1 MRSQLTRK
9 SRWAIVAACAL
20 VAAACGGSDSSD
32 DAIDADSALAE
43 VIEDLADEIDELN
56 QQIDDLERENAE
68 SESSD
73 GSDSGSDADQS
84 SGDDSNSDGSSTSGS
99 SSGGSSDGDSSS
111 GDGGSSSSSDGDSS
125 GSSSSDV
132 TASYIPEPM
141 IDERGTVADKDVAEE
156 IAEELGCEGSH
167 EMDGRHMPC
176 SSHGEGEPL
185 MEELAEEMAMAY
197 PEDGMYDTMEE
208 AERAAEMAACEG
220 SHEMDGMYMPC
231 DGHDE
236 YVDNMEMIES
246 VETVEIT
253 EDGMYD
259 TEAEALAAAAEMGC
273 TGTHQMGDEYMM
285 CGEHSEGEEAVL
297 AIERIVEAPPVDDAD
312 GVLEVV
318 IDDPAQME
326 ITVKDGRDIMVDA
339 YYDGRPLNSID
350 GDVCI
355 VLYNQYSN
363 PTGCRE
369 GTTFTWSPQSWKVR
383 CQTPINGSPKKFYS
397 ILMRDRSGTELAR
410 IEVSEDSPFAC

>member
-1 MRSQLTRK
+1 
-9 SRWAIVAACAL
+9 
-20 VAAACGGSDSSD
+20 
-32 DAIDADSALAE
+32 
-43 VIEDLADEIDELN
+43 
-56 QQIDDLERENAE
+56 
-68 SESSD
+68 
-73 GSDSGSDADQS
+73 
-84 SGDDSNSDGSSTSGS
+84 
-99 SSGGSSDGDSSS
+99 
-111 GDGGSSSSSDGDSS
+111 
-125 GSSSSDV
+125 
-132 TASYIPEPM
+132 M
-141 IDERGTVADKDVAEE
+141 IDERGTVADKDLAEE
-156 IAEELGCEGSH
+156 IAKELGCEGSH

-197 PEDGMYDTMEE
+197 PEDGMYDTKEE

-236 YVDNMEMIES
+236 YVDNMDMIES

-259 TEAEALAAAAEMGC
+259 TEAEALAAAAAMGC
-273 TGTHQMGDEYMM
+273 TGTHQMGDKYMM
-285 CGEHSEGEEAVL
+285 CGEHSEGEEVTQVVQ
-297 AIERIVEAPPVDDAD
+297 EIVEAPPADDD
-312 GVLEVV
+312 EGVLEVV
-318 IDDPAQME
+318 IDDPAQMD
-326 ITVKDGRDIMVDA
+326 IRVKDGRDIMVDA

-369 GTTFTWSPQSWKVR
+369 GTTFTYSPQTWKVR
-383 CQTPINGSPKKFYS
+383 CQTPINGSPKSFYS
-397 ILMRDRSGTELAR
+397 ILMRDRGGAELAR

>member
-9 SRWAIVAACAL
+9 SRWAILAACAL

-32 DAIDADSALAE
+32 DASDADSALAE

-84 SGDDSNSDGSSTSGS
+84 SSNDSDSDGSSTSG
-99 SSGGSSDGDSSS
+99 SSS
-111 GDGGSSSSSDGDSS
+111 GDGGSSSSSDGDSDGSSDDDSS
-125 GSSSSDV
+125 GSSSSAV

-141 IDERGTVADKDVAEE
+141 IDERGTVADKDLAEE

-259 TEAEALAAAAEMGC
+259 TEAEALAAAAVMGC

-285 CGEHSEGEEAVL
+285 CGEHSEGEEVTQVVQ
-297 AIERIVEAPPVDDAD
+297 EIVEAPPVDDAD
-312 GVLEVV
+312 GVLEVI

-369 GTTFTWSPQSWKVR
+369 GTTFTYSPQTWKVR
-383 CQTPINGSPKKFYS
+383 CQTPINGSPKRFYS

>member
-9 SRWAIVAACAL
+9 SRWAILAACAL
-20 VAAACGGSDSSD
+20 
-32 DAIDADSALAE
+32 
-43 VIEDLADEIDELN
+43 
-56 QQIDDLERENAE
+56 
-68 SESSD
+68 
-73 GSDSGSDADQS
+73 
-84 SGDDSNSDGSSTSGS
+84 
-99 SSGGSSDGDSSS
+99 
-111 GDGGSSSSSDGDSS
+111 
-125 GSSSSDV
+125 
-132 TASYIPEPM
+132 
-141 IDERGTVADKDVAEE
+141 
-156 IAEELGCEGSH
+156 
-167 EMDGRHMPC
+167 
-176 SSHGEGEPL
+176 
-185 MEELAEEMAMAY
+185 
-197 PEDGMYDTMEE
+197 
-208 AERAAEMAACEG
+208 AAEAA
-220 SHEMDGMYMPC
+220 
-231 DGHDE
+231 
-236 YVDNMEMIES
+236 
-246 VETVEIT
+246 
-253 EDGMYD
+253 
-259 TEAEALAAAAEMGC
+259 MGC

-326 ITVKDGRDIMVDA
+326 ITVKDGRDIVVDA

-369 GTTFTWSPQSWKVR
+369 GTVFDWSPQSWKVR

-397 ILMRDRSGTELAR
+397 ILMRDRGGAELAR